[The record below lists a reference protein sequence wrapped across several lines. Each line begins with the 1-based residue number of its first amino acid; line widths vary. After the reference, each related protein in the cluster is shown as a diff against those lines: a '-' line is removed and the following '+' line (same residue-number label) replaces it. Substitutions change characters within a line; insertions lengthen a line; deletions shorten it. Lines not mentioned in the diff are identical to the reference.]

1 MVVSSILLSFLSCC
15 EMPRVIFYTIR
26 YFLLCLT
33 LSIHPSLI
41 PSPRHKVMSSNY
53 FYHALTEFTEFVL
66 PLWLAAI
73 IRCRTDMSIF
83 CLQLSNWLWKSS
95 IFLKKKQTSISCCT
109 QEGMQNLSFSY
120 DLFVLVYHIWGD
132 AFLSVLSWFIVCKCS
147 RDPSVYHSLQSC
159 ITYRKQTP
167 CVFNTWKYLL

>member
-1 MVVSSILLSFLSCC
+1 MMPISGMAVSSILLSFLSCC

-53 FYHALTEFTEFVL
+53 FYHALTEFTELVL
-66 PLWLAAI
+66 PLWLTAI
-73 IRCRTDMSIF
+73 IRYRTDMSIF

-120 DLFVLVYHIWGD
+120 DLFVLVYHIWGRC
-132 AFLSVLSWFIVCKCS
+132 FRFCFILIHCTQIQSRSLSLSFTVEL
-147 RDPSVYHSLQSC
+147 YYLQKTNTMC
-159 ITYRKQTP
+159 I
-167 CVFNTWKYLL
+167 

>member
-1 MVVSSILLSFLSCC
+1 MPISGMVVSSILLSFLSCC

-33 LSIHPSLI
+33 LSIHLSLI

-66 PLWLAAI
+66 PLWLTAI
-73 IRCRTDMSIF
+73 IRYRSDMSIF

-95 IFLKKKQTSISCCT
+95 ILKKKQTSISCCT
-109 QEGMQNLSFSY
+109 QGMQNLSFSY
-120 DLFVLVYHIWGD
+120 DLFVLVYHIWGRC
-132 AFLSVLSWFIVCKCS
+132 FFICFILIHCMQMQSRSLSLSFTAEL
-147 RDPSVYHSLQSC
+147 YYLQKISTMC
-159 ITYRKQTP
+159 I
-167 CVFNTWKYLL
+167 